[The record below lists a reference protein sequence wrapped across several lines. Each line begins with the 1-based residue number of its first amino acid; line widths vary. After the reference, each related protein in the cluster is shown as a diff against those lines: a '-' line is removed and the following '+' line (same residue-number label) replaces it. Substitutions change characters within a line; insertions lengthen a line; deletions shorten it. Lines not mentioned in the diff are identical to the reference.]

1 MSDLHPFATTIT
13 TANLVNAAAIHQ
25 VASQRQLLRLQTAAQ
40 ILSGLVVDGGGG
52 LNYTNDP
59 DTCGSREEVVNTALK
74 YADLL
79 LKKVTEIA
87 D

>member
-13 TANLVNAAAIHQ
+13 AANLVNAAAINQ
-25 VASQRQLLRLQTAAQ
+25 AINQKQLLRLQTAAQ
-40 ILSGLVVDGGGG
+40 ILSGLVVGQDI
-52 LNYTNDP
+52 LYTHDP
-59 DTCGSREEVVNTALK
+59 DTCGSREEVVDTALK

-79 LKKVTEIA
+79 LKKVTEIV